1 MRAAARR
8 MKKFLRWF
16 LGSLLVLL
24 LLAVAALLGRD
35 VILKQLAE
43 RSLERSTGWRAEIGS
58 LHTGLGS
65 TSLHLQQVLLYNRAD
80 FGGGLLLDV
89 PEVFAELDRAELFAG
104 RLNFKRLRLH
114 FAELNIVRDRQG
126 RFNLDQIGR
135 EVVEASPRIP
145 GPATKASFTFAG
157 IDHLT
162 LSLGSVNYT
171 DLQKPSRSRR
181 MEIGLKDEVATRLK
195 TGEDFQEW
203 FGSLLFRVILE
214 QSLKTTGDG
223 KPKRFELLFDQEPAE
238 GTNATAEP
246 K

>member
-1 MRAAARR
+1 

-35 VILKQLAE
+35 VVLKRWAE
-43 RSLERSTGWRAEIGS
+43 RSIERSTGWRAEIGTF
-58 LHTGLGS
+58 HTGLGS
-65 TSLHLQQVLLYNRAD
+65 TSLHLQKTRLYNRAD

-104 RLNFKRLRLH
+104 RLHFKQLRLH
-114 FAELNIVRDRQG
+114 FAELNIERDQQG
-126 RFNLDQIGR
+126 RFNLDEMGMELDEISSHPTNR
-135 EVVEASPRIP
+135 TAN
-145 GPATKASFTFAG
+145 ASFTFAG

-162 LSLGSVNYT
+162 LSLGGINYT
-171 DLQKPSRSRR
+171 DRQKPSRNRR
-181 MEIGLKDEVATRLK
+181 LHLGLKDEVATQLK
-195 TGEDFQEW
+195 TGEDFQDW
-203 FGSLLFRVILE
+203 FGSLLFRVIMQ
-214 QSLKTTGDG
+214 QSLKSTDDG

-238 GTNATAEP
+238 DVKSDVGSE